1 MQRRQDL
8 HRWTEERVVTDTY
21 RAHVEHDAVEVEEDP
36 LPELDVRA
44 VVAVERR
51 LHPDGVAP
59 GAEQLAQDAPS
70 LLLLTFARGV
80 ERLAQVARA
89 LTGGDEIGIE
99 RVV

>member
-1 MQRRQDL
+1 MTRHGFPAANTL
-8 HRWTEERVVTDTY
+8 SGMSRVTTLPAPMTA
-21 RAHVEHDAVEVEEDP
+21 RDP
-36 LPELDVRA
+36 MRTPARIKA
-44 VVAVERR
+44 PPPP
-51 LHPDGVAP
+51 HTPDPIAP

-99 RVV
+99 RVVQLTGQ